1 MGACVTEAF
10 RAAIWVAS
18 APATNMVSPMLN
30 YGLGAISPAHGWKNM
45 YYFAGALTMSWSLV
59 VWWKLPDDM

>member
-1 MGACVTEAF
+1 
-10 RAAIWVAS
+10 
-18 APATNMVSPMLN
+18 MLN

-45 YYFAGALTMSWSLV
+45 YYFAGALTMSWSFI